1 MAIILNV
8 IFALSQSIPELD
20 GSIARTRDDL
30 SVIGAEADR
39 EDIGGVTNETTCR
52 HSGVEIPEAE
62 GVVPRG
68 RERELAI

>member
-39 EDIGGVTNETTCR
+39 EDIGGVTNETTRR
-52 HSGVEIPEAE
+52 HSGVEVPEAE